1 MGLFMRLVP
10 CNHTEAVEKPISLS
24 YLSHLPTLSCIG
36 INLFRLY
43 RIKILEPKQAPVE
56 DP

>member
-24 YLSHLPTLSCIG
+24 YQNHLPTLSRTV
-36 INLFRLY
+36 INLFKLY

>member
-24 YLSHLPTLSCIG
+24 YLSHLLTLSCIG